1 MENVNLQQALIDAG
15 RKLKWIQKAHDA
27 LEAAILAEQLLK
39 ELAGQNEVLTTS
51 IVALKEEL
59 TGLQGQAEK
68 IKADMAQAQAEAKED
83 LAASKQ
89 AAALEFEAIQK
100 ETRLKKQE
108 LEGVAGRLD
117 AALVEMD
124 RQIRAKTTEAD
135 REEKRLQEAREALAK
150 LKEKL

>member
-15 RKLKWIQKAHDA
+15 RELKWIQKAHDA

-39 ELAGQNEVLTTS
+39 ELAGQKEVLTTS